1 MKGSPKSRSAISEV
15 IIAFLTMDI
24 VVIAM
29 SIGSA
34 IVRPE
39 DNRSTWCI
47 TIAVKRTVRNLLSNS
62 VRNKIFDFVVGEF
75 GRLLKKSSYLLSRY

>member
-1 MKGSPKSRSAISEV
+1 MNECYPYFIDTNSRLVRVLNEMSGESNFMMKGSPKSRSAISVV
-15 IIAFLTMDI
+15 IIAFLTMDL

-39 DNRSTWCI
+39 NYRRTRCI
-47 TIAVKRTVRNLLSNS
+47 RKAVK
-62 VRNKIFDFVVGEF
+62 
-75 GRLLKKSSYLLSRY
+75 KKS